1 MDGGGD
7 FGAPENFGRL
17 GGNDMA
23 DLTNTD
29 QFRAAV
35 ENMHGGT
42 ATLAQSVPVR
52 ETFEGKTV
60 WEGVV
65 HVFDLAGHPKAT
77 RAYAWS
83 SPIEGSTK
91 RRFFAVLHTE
101 RINSPIEAVRAAI
114 VAENRAS
121 RNA

>member
-1 MDGGGD
+1 
-7 FGAPENFGRL
+7 
-17 GGNDMA
+17 
-23 DLTNTD
+23 
-29 QFRAAV
+29 
-35 ENMHGGT
+35 MHGGT
-42 ATLAQSVPVR
+42 ATLAQSVPVH

-65 HVFDLAGHPKAT
+65 HVFDLAGHPKAI

-83 SPIEGSTK
+83 SPVEGSTK

-114 VAENRAS
+114 VAEHRAKGS
-121 RNA
+121 